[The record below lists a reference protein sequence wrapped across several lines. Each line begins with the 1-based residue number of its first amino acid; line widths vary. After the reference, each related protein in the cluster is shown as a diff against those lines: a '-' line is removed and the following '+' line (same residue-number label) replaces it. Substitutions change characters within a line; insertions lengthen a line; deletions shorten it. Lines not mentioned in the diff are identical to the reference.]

1 MIGAALLNFSDL
13 TPEEKVNLAI
23 GMTDVCVR
31 ICSEGIRDQH
41 PGITENRLLELLRER
56 LAFSR
61 QLNAEPRE
69 WKLLRE

>member
-1 MIGAALLNFSDL
+1 VIGAALLDFSRL

-23 GMTDVCVR
+23 SMTDVCVR
-31 ICSEGIRDQH
+31 VCAEGIRDEH

-56 LAFSR
+56 LAFGR
-61 QLNAEPRE
+61 QLNAESRE